1 LPQYYT
7 CNDGTSTGTGTLSP
21 GLCANDGG
29 LWQPDLVK
37 QERRWIFALM
47 VKL

>member
-1 LPQYYT
+1 V
-7 CNDGTSTGTGTLSP
+7 CMDGTPSVTSTGCG
-21 GLCANDGG
+21 NDGG
-29 LWQPDLVK
+29 LWTPDLVK